1 MRVNSKKAAVYELNK
16 QGRTVPEIAKL
27 LNMDRSNVR
36 RSLKRTQ
43 AFEQIADRQRTG
55 RPRSVTLEEGTS
67 KSMER
72 AEKWN
77 FTCHCR

>member
-16 QGRTVPEIAKL
+16 QGRTVSEIAKL

-43 AFEQIADRQRTG
+43 AFGQIAD
-55 RPRSVTLEEGTS
+55 EGAS
-67 KSMER
+67 KEFIVS
-72 AEKWN
+72 
-77 FTCHCR
+77 